1 VVSEYS
7 FSQTVGTYTEI
18 SGGTV
23 LGTTANDNESFN
35 AIPLGFTFTYDG
47 TAYTTVSIQ
56 TNGFI
61 AFGNEVLT
69 STVPISS
76 PTGTN
81 NIVAAICR
89 DIKSR
94 DNGELMYLLSG
105 TEPNRVFTVQW
116 KNYRRVPTATANDV
130 LNFQIQI
137 KENGNIAWALP
148 PLPPPQPLPL
158 RLVCAEPAMLISTTA
173 PPPPIGPQPQ
183 PEQPITIAAP
193 LVLLSSRLMALAL
206 PSPLQPPAILRL
218 PLRIPFLPM
227 QPPTSP
233 STATSPGLQ
242 VAASPMVT
250 RFIWAR
256 TILPPIS

>member
-1 VVSEYS
+1 MRISIQKYLLLLVFSLVALSAMAVVSEYS

-116 KNYRRVPTATANDV
+116 
-130 LNFQIQI
+130 
-137 KENGNIAWALP
+137 
-148 PLPPPQPLPL
+148 
-158 RLVCAEPAMLISTTA
+158 
-173 PPPPIGPQPQ
+173 
-183 PEQPITIAAP
+183 
-193 LVLLSSRLMALAL
+193 
-206 PSPLQPPAILRL
+206 
-218 PLRIPFLPM
+218 
-227 QPPTSP
+227 
-233 STATSPGLQ
+233 
-242 VAASPMVT
+242 
-250 RFIWAR
+250 
-256 TILPPIS
+256 